1 MVGKVCF
8 RSVFKDLTQQGRE
21 VTAEQSGSPHGDRRG
36 KRRGGGGEGRIG
48 KGLIEGE
55 KGEQKKVQEE
65 GRRDE
70 ARLVIMGFLLSSLI
84 PSSLQFVGH
93 LC

>member
-8 RSVFKDLTQQGRE
+8 RSVFKDLTQHSRE

-36 KRRGGGGEGRIG
+36 KRRGGGGGGEGRIG

-55 KGEQKKVQEE
+55 IGEQK
-65 GRRDE
+65 
-70 ARLVIMGFLLSSLI
+70 
-84 PSSLQFVGH
+84 
-93 LC
+93 